1 MDINNYTD
9 NQYTRLVKSSY
20 SKVSMKIGSGPGH
33 HVLSTIPKTCIYKN
47 K

>member
-1 MDINNYTD
+1 MDNNNYTD

-20 SKVSMKIGSGPGH
+20 TSVSMKTGSGIGH
-33 HVLSTIPKTCIYKN
+33 HVLATIPKTCIYK

>member
-9 NQYTRLVKSSY
+9 NQYTRLVKYSY
-20 SKVSMKIGSGPGH
+20 AKVSMKTDSGVGH